1 MCAFSLQFVC
11 DIITVFI
18 TCYQLYFKE
27 MDKQQG
33 SILVIDDDYDVLK
46 SALVLLKRYYSQ
58 VDIEQVPEN
67 VIQKIRQQTYNVIL
81 LDMNFQRGKRDGE
94 EGFYWL
100 KQILESDKHAIVILI
115 TAFGDTDL
123 AVRAIKEGAV
133 DFVLKPWKN
142 QKLLA
147 TINSSLQLSHSR
159 REVEKLRITQQH
171 LIQGS
176 NRTSPIIGRSPVFKE
191 CLSIAEKV
199 GKTDAD
205 VLIMGENGTGKELI
219 ARKIHNISQRC
230 NNVFINVDL
239 GSLSENLFESELF
252 GHVRGAF
259 TDARE
264 DKPGRFE
271 LADEGTIFLDEIGNL
286 SPGLQSKLL
295 TVLQKKSVVRV
306 GSYEEIPVNF
316 RLICATNRPLYEMV
330 KNFEFREDLLYRI
343 NTVEIHVPPLR
354 DRTEDIPVLLDHYLE
369 NYMNKYNKP
378 AIKVSPNTYAKL
390 IKHDWPGN
398 IRELQHMV
406 ERAVILNDRKL
417 LTYSDF
423 LPGKDTLGDKRKK
436 ETSRLEDMEKQ
447 HVIKI
452 IGKNKGNITRAA
464 RDLGISRT
472 ALHRRIRKYDL

>member
-1 MCAFSLQFVC
+1 MTSTE
-11 DIITVFI
+11 I
-18 TCYQLYFKE
+18 E
-27 MDKQQG
+27 KQQAR
-33 SILVIDDDYDVLK
+33 ILVIDDDYDVLK
-46 SALVLLKRYYSQ
+46 SALVLLKRYYSR

-67 VIQKIRQQTYNVIL
+67 VIQKLSEQTYDVIL
-81 LDMNFQRGKRDGE
+81 LDMNFQRGNRDGE
-94 EGFYWL
+94 EGFHWL
-100 KQILESDKHAIVILI
+100 KQILGSDKQAIVILI

-147 TINSSLQLSHSR
+147 TINASLKLSHSR
-159 REVEKLRITQQH
+159 KEVQKLKIAQQH
-171 LIQGS
+171 LFQDS
-176 NRTSPIIGRSPVFKE
+176 NRTDHIVGNSPAFRE
-191 CLSIAEKV
+191 CLSIADKV

-219 ARKIHNISQRC
+219 ARKIHKISGRC
-230 NNVFINVDL
+230 SNVFISVDL

-271 LADEGTIFLDEIGNL
+271 LADSGTIFLDEIGNL

-295 TVLQKKSVVRV
+295 TVLQKKTVVRV
-306 GSYEEIPVNF
+306 GSSNEIPVDF
-316 RLICATNRPLYEMV
+316 RLVCATNRPLYEMV
-330 KNFEFREDLLYRI
+330 NRFEFREDLLYRI
-343 NTVEIHVPPLR
+343 NMVEIHVPPLR
-354 DRTEDIPVLLDHYLE
+354 ERAEDIPILLDHYLE
-369 NYMNKYNKP
+369 YYMKKYNKP
-378 AIKVSPNTYAKL
+378 ALKVNPKTYDKL
-390 IKHDWPGN
+390 LRHDWPGN

-417 LTYSDF
+417 LSYADF
-423 LPGKDTLGDKRKK
+423 LPGKSIQGDQQQK
-436 ETSRLEDMEKQ
+436 EPSSLEDMEKR
-447 HVIKI
+447 HILKI
-452 IGKNKGNITRAA
+452 IDKNKGNITRAA
-464 RDLGISRT
+464 GELGISRT

>member
-1 MCAFSLQFVC
+1 
-11 DIITVFI
+11 
-18 TCYQLYFKE
+18 

-33 SILVIDDDYDVLK
+33 RILVIDDDYDVLK

-306 GSYEEIPVNF
+306 GSSEEIPVNF

-390 IKHDWPGN
+390 GKHDWPGN

-423 LPGKDTLGDKRKK
+423 LPGKGTLGDQRKK

>member
-1 MCAFSLQFVC
+1 M
-11 DIITVFI
+11 
-18 TCYQLYFKE
+18 E
-27 MDKQQG
+27 KQQAR
-33 SILVIDDDYDVLK
+33 ILVIDDDYDVLK
-46 SALVLLKRYYSQ
+46 SALVLLKRYYSR
-58 VDIEQVPEN
+58 VDIEQIPEN
-67 VIQKIRQQTYNVIL
+67 VIQKITEQTYDVIL

-94 EGFYWL
+94 EGFHWL
-100 KQILESDKHAIVILI
+100 KQILKSDNQAIVILI

-159 REVEKLRITQQH
+159 REVQKLKITQQH
-171 LIQGS
+171 LIQGAQ
-176 NRTSPIIGRSPVFKE
+176 RTNPIVGRSPAYKD

-199 GKTDAD
+199 GKTDAE

-219 ARKIHNISQRC
+219 ARDIHNMSERC
-230 NNVFINVDL
+230 DNVFIAVDL

-271 LADEGTIFLDEIGNL
+271 LADGGTIFLDEIGNL
-286 SPGLQSKLL
+286 LPGLQSKLL
-295 TVLQKKSVVRV
+295 TVLQKKRIVRV
-306 GSYEEIPVNF
+306 GSSEEIPLDF

-330 KNFEFREDLLYRI
+330 KRFEFREDLLYRI
-343 NTVEIHVPPLR
+343 NMVEIHVPSLR
-354 DRTEDIPVLLDHYLE
+354 ERAEDIPILLDHYLDH
-369 NYMNKYNKP
+369 YMNKYNKP
-378 AIKVSPNTYAKL
+378 ALKISPKSYGKL

-398 IRELQHMV
+398 IRELKHMV
-406 ERAVILNDRKL
+406 ERAVILNDRKW

-423 LPGKDTLGDKRKK
+423 MPGKSMQGDQPQK

-447 HVIKI
+447 HILKI
-452 IGKNKGNITRAA
+452 ISKNKGNITRAA

>member
-18 TCYQLYFKE
+18 TCYKLYFKE
-27 MDKQQG
+27 MDKQHG
-33 SILVIDDDYDVLK
+33 RILVIDDDYDVLK
-46 SALVLLKRYYSQ
+46 SALVLLKRYYSL

-67 VIQKIRQQTYNVIL
+67 VIKKISQQTYDVIL

-100 KQILESDKHAIVILI
+100 KQILKTDNLAIVILI

-142 QKLLA
+142 QRLLA
-147 TINSSLQLSHSR
+147 TINSSLQLSNSR
-159 REVEKLRITQQH
+159 REVRKLKITQQH
-171 LIQGS
+171 LLQGT
-176 NRTSPIIGRSPVFKE
+176 NRTIPIVGRSQAFME
-191 CLSIAEKV
+191 CMSIAEKV

-219 ARKIHNISQRC
+219 AREIHKMSGRC
-230 NNVFINVDL
+230 NNVFITVDL

-259 TDARE
+259 TDARA

-295 TVLQKKSVVRV
+295 TVLQKKRVVRV
-306 GSYEEIPVNF
+306 GSSEEIPVNF

-330 KNFEFREDLLYRI
+330 NRFEFREDLLYRI

-354 DRTEDIPVLLDHYLE
+354 ERTEDIQILLDHYLE
-369 NYMNKYNKP
+369 HYMNKYNKP
-378 AIKVSPNTYAKL
+378 ALKISPKTYGKL
-390 IKHDWPGN
+390 IHYDWPGN

-423 LPGKDTLGDKRKK
+423 MPGKGMLGDQQKK
-436 ETSRLEDMEKQ
+436 EISRLEDMEKQ

-452 IGKNKGNITRAA
+452 IDKNKGNITRAA

>member
-1 MCAFSLQFVC
+1 M
-11 DIITVFI
+11 
-18 TCYQLYFKE
+18 E
-27 MDKQQG
+27 KQHAR
-33 SILVIDDDYDVLK
+33 ILVIDDDYDVLK

-58 VDIEQVPEN
+58 VEIEQVPDN
-67 VIQKIRQQTYNVIL
+67 VIRKIRKESYDIIL

-100 KQILESDKHAIVILI
+100 KQILKSDPHAVVILI

-123 AVRAIKEGAV
+123 AVRAIKAGAV

-159 REVEKLRITQQH
+159 KEVQKLKLTQQH
-171 LIQGS
+171 LIHGS
-176 NRTSPIIGRSPVFKE
+176 NPANPIIGRSTAFRD
-191 CLSIAEKV
+191 CISIAEKV

-219 ARKIHNISQRC
+219 AREIHNLSRRRD
-230 NNVFINVDL
+230 NVFIPVDL

-252 GHVRGAF
+252 GHVKGAF

-271 LADEGTIFLDEIGNL
+271 LADGGTIFLDEIGNL

-295 TVLQKKSVVRV
+295 TVLQKKTIIRV
-306 GSYEEIPVNF
+306 GSSEEIPVDF
-316 RLICATNRPLYEMV
+316 RLISATNQPLYEMV
-330 KNFEFREDLLYRI
+330 KRFEFREDLLYRI
-343 NTVEIHVPPLR
+343 NMVEVHVPPLR
-354 DRTEDIPVLLDHYLE
+354 ERTEDIPLLMEYYLE
-369 NYMNKYNKP
+369 HYMRKYSKP
-378 AIKVSPNTYAKL
+378 ALRISPKTYEKL
-390 IKHDWPGN
+390 RKYDWPGN

-406 ERAVILNDRKL
+406 ERTVILNDRKL
-417 LTYSDF
+417 LTYQDF
-423 LPGKDTLGDKRKK
+423 MPGKGVQGNLQQK
-436 ETSRLEDMEKQ
+436 ETSRLDDMERQ
-447 HVIKI
+447 HILKI
-452 IGKNKGNITRAA
+452 IDKNKGNITRAA

-472 ALHRRIRKYDL
+472 ALHRRIRKYGL

>member
-1 MCAFSLQFVC
+1 
-11 DIITVFI
+11 
-18 TCYQLYFKE
+18 
-27 MDKQQG
+27 
-33 SILVIDDDYDVLK
+33 
-46 SALVLLKRYYSQ
+46 
-58 VDIEQVPEN
+58 VDIEQIPEN
-67 VIQKIRQQTYNVIL
+67 VIQKISQQTYDVIL

-100 KQILESDKHAIVILI
+100 KQILTSNKDAIVILI

-133 DFVLKPWKN
+133 DFILKPWKN
-142 QKLLA
+142 QKFLA
-147 TINSSLQLSHSR
+147 TINSSLQLSNSR
-159 REVEKLRITQQH
+159 REIQKLKITQQH
-171 LIQGS
+171 LIQS
-176 NRTSPIIGRSPVFKE
+176 ANRTNPIVGRSPAFKE

-219 ARKIHNISQRC
+219 AREIHNMSGRC
-230 NNVFINVDL
+230 NNVFIRVDL

-271 LADEGTIFLDEIGNL
+271 LADGGTIFLDEIGNL

-295 TVLQKKSVVRV
+295 TVLQKKTIIRV
-306 GSYEEIPVNF
+306 GSSDTIPVDF

-330 KNFEFREDLLYRI
+330 NRFEFREDLLYRI
-343 NTVEIHVPPLR
+343 NMVEIHVPPLR
-354 DRTEDIPVLLDHYLE
+354 DRNEDIPLLLNHYLGH
-369 NYMNKYNKP
+369 YMKKYNKP
-378 AIKVSPNTYAKL
+378 ALKVSPKTYEKL

-423 LPGKDTLGDKRKK
+423 MPGKGMLGEQQQREVSK
-436 ETSRLEDMEKQ
+436 LEDMEKQ
-447 HVIKI
+447 HVLKI
-452 IGKNKGNITRAA
+452 IDKNKGNITRAA